1 MAAFRAKDGVDLFLN
16 LCSIVCFLAELHLA
30 YEKLLPSSLQSL
42 TLFARI
48 FEEDHAKA
56 LTQLSSHTPLLE
68 QLTLRGEFHFVDTNP
83 AKSLRLRHLRDV
95 DLTRAS
101 MSSCDFQYL
110 CHLLCESPVAKLS
123 IHLKRP
129 LIDEL
134 HSAPP
139 LFPFLRHLIFCGDPV
154 IAHDFLDKLTSTS
167 LLEFCIEHDDSITRL
182 GAYKSLLGLLHERFS
197 HSLKSLHLN
206 FGRYQKDVHLHDF
219 IMNTLMALKP
229 LVKAGLEELRYS
241 MPIIISTLPEELQNA
256 LDPSSWPETTAFS
269 FSMHAQRLS
278 DQEPEQDMMF
288 WALILNA
295 FNKAR

>member
-1 MAAFRAKDGVDLFLN
+1 MAAFRGREGANLFPN
-16 LCSIVCFLAELHLA
+16 LRSIVCFLAELHLA
-30 YEKLLPSSLQSL
+30 NVKLLPPSLQSL

-48 FEEDHAKA
+48 FEEGHAKA

-68 QLTLRGEFHFVDTNP
+68 QLILRGEFHFVDTNP
-83 AKSLRLRHLRDV
+83 AKSLHLRHLRDV
-95 DLTRAS
+95 DLTQSS

-123 IHLKRP
+123 IHLKQP

-139 LFPFLRHLIFCGDPV
+139 LFPFLRHLMFCGDPD
-154 IAHDFLDKLTSTS
+154 IAHGFLKKLTSTN
-167 LLEFCIEHDDSITRL
+167 LLEFCIEHNNNITRL

-206 FGRYQKDVHLHDF
+206 FGRHQKDVHLYDF
-219 IMNTLMALKP
+219 MTNTLMALRP
-229 LVKAGLEELRYS
+229 LVEAGLEDLRYS

-256 LDPSSWPETTAFS
+256 LDPSFWPETTAFS
-269 FSMHAQRLS
+269 FSTHAQRLC

-288 WALILNA
+288 WALI
-295 FNKAR
+295 